1 MQVFALAIPQTQT
14 IKVGGETVVGLSL
27 VALDTNHIKGY
38 VFATDKLKEIRGASS
53 ILDRL
58 NRRAMRKLALSE
70 DPEAIEIYAN
80 TTVALLS
87 AEEEVSPPGRAAT
100 SGELAEPLPPV
111 LTPPWST
118 PGWVPDVGC
127 SCGCGSVDGRARP
140 LWGRATHDEP

>member
-1 MQVFALAIPQTQT
+1 MACGARL
-14 IKVGGETVVGLSL
+14 GL
-27 VALDTNHIKGY
+27 
-38 VFATDKLKEIRGASS
+38 KLPIIRGITS
-53 ILDRL
+53 IIVRL
-58 NRRAMRKLALSE
+58 NGLWSPFGFETSLL
-70 DPEAIEIYAN
+70 

-87 AEEEVSPPGRAAT
+87 AEEEVSPPPGRLNKQAAT

-127 SCGCGSVDGRARP
+127 SCGCGSVDVRARP